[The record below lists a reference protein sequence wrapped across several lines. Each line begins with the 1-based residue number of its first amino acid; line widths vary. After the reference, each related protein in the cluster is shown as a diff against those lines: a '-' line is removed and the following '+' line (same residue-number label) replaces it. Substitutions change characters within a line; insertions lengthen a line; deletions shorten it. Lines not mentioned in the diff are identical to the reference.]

1 MRRSSPIR
9 AIMRGSSL
17 QEGQPDRAWLGGAG
31 QEGWGGEAGGQGCLS
46 SSLFTLAL

>member
-1 MRRSSPIR
+1 
-9 AIMRGSSL
+9 MRGSSL

-31 QEGWGGEAGGQGCLS
+31 QEGRGGEAGEAGGQGCLS